1 MIMAINSQL
10 WSPDTCSCIIEELWD
25 GDNPQSPHSLGE
37 FIYRCSEHQHGD
49 YHIVQNE
56 NQTKNLV
63 LKHVV
68 ENDVLP
74 LHMIDTKTSLEFQ
87 TRQKQTTKNLHRNI
101 TYNYYFDKDR
111 KFIFSF
117 EGIDKNGDIVTLSN
131 ADKVSIHNILN
142 KHIGA
147 GKHQIVDVLHP
158 NLHPEYRASLD
169 NRGRNIDA
177 VLAENRFRERRRLQQ
192 NLQQKQ
198 NKIKEFF
205 TK

>member
-1 MIMAINSQL
+1 MVLNRQL
-10 WSPDTCSCIIEELWD
+10 WSPDTCGCIIEEIWD
-25 GDNPQSPHSLGE
+25 SENIDAPKIEGE
-37 FIYRCSEHQHGD
+37 YIYRCQEHENKNYD
-49 YHIVQNE
+49 IILKE

-63 LKHVV
+63 LKHII

-74 LHMIDTKTSLEFQ
+74 LSMVDTTHNLDFQ
-87 TRQKQTTKNLHRNI
+87 TRQKQTTKNLTNNI